1 MTYIT
6 VGLSRTLEPFM
17 SGIDDVE
24 KYIGRDFVFHD
35 AEVDSVGI
43 GQMQDF
49 QFNGAKSVI
58 AEILMSISGKCH
70 NCHRLV
76 SRDKGNNCHCKNIAA
91 YYFSASIY
99 PAILLQWGVAYLQ
112 HKYIEP

>member
-6 VGLSRTLEPFM
+6 VGLSRTLEPFI

-24 KYIGRDFVFHD
+24 KCIGRDFVFHD

-58 AEILMSISGKCH
+58 AEILMSSSWNCH
-70 NCHRLV
+70 NCNRLV
-76 SRDKGNNCHCKNIAA
+76 SRDKGNSFHRKNLAVLIIPEQVYALPN
-91 YYFSASIY
+91 YCSGELHICSINT
-99 PAILLQWGVAYLQ
+99 
-112 HKYIEP
+112 